1 MLCAQ
6 ANIAHS
12 RGSTAADGAGVKN
25 RTQLGADNLGRRGR
39 DMINRRALFGVF
51 AAAAILLALPRAGA
65 AQELRVLNWQGYG
78 TDEPWAVE
86 LFGQRTGVKVVHDY
100 FNSEQE
106 MLTKLRTS
114 PGVYDV
120 VLINSS
126 FTGQAAEEGLIQPID
141 PSTISN
147 FSDLNERMRNSP
159 FLNIDGQVY
168 GVAWVWGVTSIAYNT
183 EKIPTPPTSIQVL
196 WDPAHA
202 GRVGWRDDAVE
213 AVQLAAIAT
222 GQDMNNPADMDAI
235 RDKLM
240 ALKPQ
245 IKTFWSSEDEWN
257 KYLAAGDFDIAVYW
271 SGSAERSKKTF
282 NLPVEFIIPE
292 EGAIGWLDGLSI
304 AADAPNPEAAA
315 KFIDFMV
322 SPEFY
327 VKWGSAVGAPASAND
342 KANAELPE
350 DAFNRQVLGD
360 QAVVA
365 RLQFMAPISEERRQQ
380 YLELWQE
387 VKISFGQ

>member
-1 MLCAQ
+1 ML
-6 ANIAHS
+6 
-12 RGSTAADGAGVKN
+12 
-25 RTQLGADNLGRRGR
+25 LG
-39 DMINRRALFGVF
+39 
-51 AAAAILLALPRAGA
+51 AAAAMLAGA
-65 AQELRVLNWQGYG
+65 MVGVPQAQADGELHVLNWQGYG
-78 TDEPWAVE
+78 TDEPWAIE
-86 LFGQRTGVKVVHDY
+86 LFEQQTGVKVVHDY

-114 PGVYDV
+114 PGTYDV

-126 FTGQAAEEGLIQPID
+126 FTGLAAEEGLIQPID
-141 PSTISN
+141 PAAISN
-147 FSDLNERMRNSP
+147 FANLSEKMRTSP
-159 FLNIDGQVY
+159 FLNIGGEMY
-168 GVAWVWGVTSIAYNT
+168 GVAWVWGVTSFAYNT
-183 EKIPTPPTSIQVL
+183 QKIGTAPTSIQAL

-222 GQDMNNPADMDAI
+222 GQDMNNPSDMGQI

-245 IKTFWSSEDEWN
+245 IKAFWSSEDEWN
-257 KYLAAGDFDIAVYW
+257 KYAAAGDFDIAVYW

-282 NLPVEFIIPE
+282 NLPVEFVIPE

-304 AADAPNPEAAA
+304 ATDAPNAEAAA

-322 SPEFY
+322 SNDFY
-327 VKWGSAVGAPASAND
+327 VKWGSAVGAPASANE
-342 KANAELPE
+342 KANAELPA
-350 DAFNRQVLGD
+350 DAFNKTVLGD
-360 QAVVA
+360 PAVVS
-365 RLQFMAPISEERRQQ
+365 RLQFMAPVPEDRRQE

-387 VKISFGQ
+387 VKTSFGQ